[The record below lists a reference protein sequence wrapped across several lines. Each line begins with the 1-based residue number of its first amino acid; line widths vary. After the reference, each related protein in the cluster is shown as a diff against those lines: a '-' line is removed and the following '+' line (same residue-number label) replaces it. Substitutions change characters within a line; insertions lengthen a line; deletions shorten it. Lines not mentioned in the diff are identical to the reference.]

1 MYVTLKKN
9 PISVA
14 VSEARRQAEI
24 CTCVREL
31 PRFHIPSE
39 SQNEDAPFEFLFN
52 NRGEE
57 AAVIFFF
64 FFSEYFFLPSL
75 CVPGNATYCS
85 ASCFSL
91 REEEIFWELSCAV
104 RGEQDAPELEGC
116 PWQAAAGCC
125 ALFLMSGGCLG
136 LGAVVAESFQMLEL
150 LWALNPHSNKAKH

>member
-9 PISVA
+9 PIGVA
-14 VSEARRQAEI
+14 VSEAIRQAEI

-31 PRFHIPSE
+31 LRFHIPSE
-39 SQNEDAPFEFLFN
+39 SKNEDAPFELLFN

-57 AAVIFFF
+57 AAVIF

-104 RGEQDAPELEGC
+104 RGDQDAPELEGC
-116 PWQAAAGCC
+116 LWQAAAGCC

-150 LWALNPHSNKAKH
+150 LWALNPHSNKAKD

>member
-14 VSEARRQAEI
+14 VSETRRQAEI

-39 SQNEDAPFEFLFN
+39 SQNEDAPFELLFN

-64 FFSEYFFLPSL
+64 FQNISF
-75 CVPGNATYCS
+75 CHHS
-85 ASCFSL
+85 ACQVMQPT
-91 REEEIFWELSCAV
+91 A
-104 RGEQDAPELEGC
+104 Q
-116 PWQAAAGCC
+116 QAALAGERKKS
-125 ALFLMSGGCLG
+125 SGNCPVL
-136 LGAVVAESFQMLEL
+136 
-150 LWALNPHSNKAKH
+150 

>member
-1 MYVTLKKN
+1 MN
-9 PISVA
+9 PLLEGRSCCTEQSA
-14 VSEARRQAEI
+14 AGCATAARHRAHPAQ
-24 CTCVREL
+24 TQL
-31 PRFHIPSE
+31 P
-39 SQNEDAPFEFLFN
+39 
-52 NRGEE
+52 
-57 AAVIFFF
+57 
-64 FFSEYFFLPSL
+64 EYFFLPSL

-116 PWQAAAGCC
+116 LWQAAAGCC

-150 LWALNPHSNKAKH
+150 LWALNPHSNKAKD